1 MKANISM
8 QGLNVADLV
17 DSGTMS
23 TTFMPPSTFN
33 DSWTE
38 GFNVTETSLF
48 ILNATESLI
57 DMEVYSTS
65 TTTTPQPSTT
75 TEANCFQ
82 VMVDCSTLL
91 KSSTYNKIRDEEEEE
106 DYVYE
111 EEDAPLRTKRQID
124 SGIFHIDSKSRLLIS
139 QEQLLTAALA
149 AY

>member
-33 DSWTE
+33 DSWAE

-82 VMVDCSTLL
+82 VMVDCSTL
-91 KSSTYNKIRDEEEEE
+91 KSATYNKIQDEEDEE

-111 EEDAPLRTKRQID
+111 EEDASLRTKRQID
-124 SGIFHIDSKSRLLIS
+124 SGIFHIDSK
-139 QEQLLTAALA
+139 A

>member
-23 TTFMPPSTFN
+23 TTFIPPTFN

-48 ILNATESLI
+48 ILNATESLV
-57 DMEVYSTS
+57 DMEAYSTS

-82 VMVDCSTLL
+82 VMVDCSTL
-91 KSSTYNKIRDEEEEE
+91 KSSSYKKIQDEEEEE

-111 EEDAPLRTKRQID
+111 EEDAPLRVKRQID
-124 SGIFHIDSKSRLLIS
+124 PGIFHINSIKPLIN
-139 QEQLLTAALA
+139 
-149 AY
+149 